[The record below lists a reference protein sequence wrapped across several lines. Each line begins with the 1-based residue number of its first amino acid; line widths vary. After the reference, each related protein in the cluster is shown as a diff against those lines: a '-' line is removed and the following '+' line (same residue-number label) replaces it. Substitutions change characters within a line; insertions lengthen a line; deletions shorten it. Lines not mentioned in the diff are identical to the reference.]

1 MGCIN
6 LISVNEWTLILFVK
20 RFGLFCTS
28 MATGKLKCLITPN
41 DSHTVFMNSSIISA
55 PLRTVLLPLC
65 LMTMLCGMARAD
77 DVYVCTDDYGNKT
90 YQNMAGGKNCK
101 RVDLPNVTTI
111 PAPKVKAGASSGSSS
126 ASSPSGFPK
135 VDPTTQKSR
144 DTERRRILEQELAGE
159 EQKLA
164 NLRQEYNNGEPERR
178 GDERNYQRYLDR
190 VSQLRED
197 ISRTENNVSS
207 LKRELGNLKD

>member
-1 MGCIN
+1 MSEC
-6 LISVNEWTLILFVK
+6 LVTLFVK
-20 RFGLFCTS
+20 QLSLFYTS
-28 MATGKLKCLITPN
+28 IATGKLKCLITLI

-55 PLRTVLLPLC
+55 GPRRCLLSIFL
-65 LMTMLCGMARAD
+65 LTMISGMARAD

-111 PAPKVKAGASSGSSS
+111 PAPKVKAGATSGATSS
-126 ASSPSGFPK
+126 SSPSSFPK

-197 ISRTENNVSS
+197 IARTENNVSS
-207 LKRELGNLKD
+207 LKREIGNLKD